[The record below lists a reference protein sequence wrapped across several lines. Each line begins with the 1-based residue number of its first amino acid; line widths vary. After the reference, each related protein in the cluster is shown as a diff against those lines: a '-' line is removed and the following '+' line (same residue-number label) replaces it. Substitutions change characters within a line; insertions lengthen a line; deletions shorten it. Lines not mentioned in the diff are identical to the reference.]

1 MIILISDSPMFILE
15 VNVMIQSDFSV
26 NLKGQTNKWVTND
39 PCRSTNK
46 ISQNSLKVKK
56 LHIKSFAEKKHK
68 V

>member
-1 MIILISDSPMFILE
+1 MFILE

-46 ISQNSLKVKK
+46 ISQNSLKVTK